1 MAPRDG
7 ATARWLEVEPSGDAH
22 VSSVR
27 VKPTLCAPDHTGDMG
42 RRVQRLAAHLRSSPD
57 AERMVAGRVGGTLW
71 LIAALATASLPFFP
85 QVTTPLWPWPLLW
98 TAGALTWGCCA
109 IFVIDWRRAPG
120 WVLPAANA
128 AAIVVI
134 AGITQIT
141 GGVDSPSRLYIF
153 FALVYASCFLEAGQA
168 VVLIVACA
176 LVWAL
181 PAVGDRGLPTA
192 LGELAMALPI
202 FAVVGTVLLVGRR
215 LLLAMHVAAER
226 LSDEHHA
233 LRSIATAVA
242 AGQPPEAVCS
252 LAAEQ
257 AAVLLGADGGG
268 ILRFDLDDHVVAVGT
283 WQRVGPRATPGTR
296 YPIAEANP
304 IATIRRE
311 GRAVRVDDSRAP
323 GDHRFETL
331 ERSGFHGLAGTPIHV
346 RGRLWGAVVVTAR
359 EADALPPETESRLA
373 EFAELIGMA
382 VANTE
387 EVARLNA
394 DATTDPL
401 TGLANHRA
409 FQERL
414 SAEVGRAA
422 RHGRSVAVALIDVD
436 RFKTVNDA
444 GGHAIGDQVLRS
456 VAAHLLEHLRG
467 EDVLARVGG
476 DEFAVLLPEA
486 TAADA
491 AAALERARRAIERAP
506 FAGGAHVTISAGVCD
521 VVHATG
527 AEQLSRFADGALYW
541 SKEHGRNRVSTYD
554 PQTIHELSAVERIGQ
569 LQRSQALTG
578 IRALA
583 RAIDARDPSTHEH
596 SERVAKLTARLAEER
611 GWPADRVALL
621 HEAALVHDVG
631 KIGIPDA
638 ILLKPSRLTPQEYEV
653 IKGHAELSARMVE
666 EILSPEQVDWILSH
680 HERPDGG
687 GYPRGLA
694 GDALTEGAALLAA
707 ADAFDVMVS
716 ARPYSPGRSIAEA
729 LAECH
734 ELLGRQFTP
743 AAVAALDAVHSPV
756 AAATA

>member
-1 MAPRDG
+1 
-7 ATARWLEVEPSGDAH
+7 
-22 VSSVR
+22 
-27 VKPTLCAPDHTGDMG
+27 MG
-42 RRVQRLAAHLRSSPD
+42 RRVERLAAHLRSSPD
-57 AERMVAGRVGGTLW
+57 AERMIAGRLGGALW
-71 LIAALATASLPFFP
+71 LLAALATVSLPLFP
-85 QVTTPLWPWPLLW
+85 QVPTPLWPWPLVW
-98 TAGALTWGCCA
+98 TIGAATWGCCA
-109 IFVIDWRRAPG
+109 IFVIDWPRAPG
-120 WVLPAANA
+120 WALPAAAA
-128 AAIVVI
+128 AAIIVI
-134 AGITQIT
+134 AGITQLT
-141 GGVDSPSRLYIF
+141 GGVDSPTRLYVF
-153 FALVYASCFLEAGQA
+153 FALVYASCFLEAVQA
-168 VVLIVACA
+168 IVLIVACA

-181 PAVGDRGLPTA
+181 PAVSDRGLPTA

-202 FAVVGTVLLVGRR
+202 FAVVGGILLTGRR
-215 LLLAMHVAAER
+215 LLRAMHVAAER
-226 LSDEHHA
+226 LSEEHHA

-252 LAAEQ
+252 RAAEQ

-268 ILRFDLDDHVVAVGT
+268 ILRFDVDDHVVAVGT
-283 WQRVGPRATPGTR
+283 WQRVGRRVLPGTR
-296 YPIAEANP
+296 YRIAEASP
-304 IATIRRE
+304 IATIQRE
-311 GRAVRVDDSRAP
+311 GRALRVDDSRAP
-323 GDHRFETL
+323 GAHRFDTL
-331 ERSGFHGLAGTPIHV
+331 ESSGFRCLAGTPIRV
-346 RGRLWGAVVVTAR
+346 RGRLWGALVVTAR
-359 EADALPPETESRLA
+359 EAHALPPATEAQLD

-414 SAEVGRAA
+414 RSELGRAN
-422 RHGRSVAVALIDVD
+422 RHERPVAIALIDVD

-444 GGHAIGDQVLRS
+444 GGHAIGDHVLRA
-456 VAAHLLEHLRG
+456 VADHLREHLRA

-486 TAADA
+486 SARDA
-491 AAALERARRAIERAP
+491 AEALERARRAIERAP
-506 FAGGAHVTISAGVCD
+506 FAGGAHVTISVGVCD
-521 VVHATG
+521 VVHATDAG
-527 AEQLSRFADGALYW
+527 QLSRFADGALYW
-541 SKEHGRNRVSTYD
+541 SKEHGRNRVSCYD
-554 PQTIHELSAVERIGQ
+554 PQTIHELSAVERISQ

-596 SERVAKLTARLAEER
+596 SERVAKLAARLAEER

-638 ILLKPSRLTPQEYEV
+638 ILLKPSRLTPEEYEV

-666 EILSPEQVDWILSH
+666 EILGAEQVDWILSH

-687 GYPRGLA
+687 GYPRGLV
-694 GDALTEGAALLAA
+694 GEALTEGAGLLAA

-716 ARPYSPGRSIAEA
+716 ARPYSPGRSVDEA

-743 AAVAALDAVHSPV
+743 AAVAALDAVHAP
-756 AAATA
+756 AAVLRPAA

>member
-1 MAPRDG
+1 
-7 ATARWLEVEPSGDAH
+7 
-22 VSSVR
+22 
-27 VKPTLCAPDHTGDMG
+27 MG
-42 RRVQRLAAHLRSSPD
+42 RRVDSLAAHLRSSPD
-57 AERMVAGRVGGTLW
+57 AERIIAGRLGGSLW
-71 LIAALATASLPFFP
+71 LIAAIATISLPFFP
-85 QVTTPLWPWPLLW
+85 QVTTPLWPGPLLW
-98 TAGALTWGCCA
+98 TTGAVTWGVCA
-109 IFVIDWRRAPG
+109 IFVIDWCRAPS
-120 WVLPAANA
+120 WALPAANA

-141 GGVDSPSRLYIF
+141 GGVDSPARLYIF
-153 FALVYASCFLEAGQA
+153 FALVYASCFLEARQA
-168 VVLIVACA
+168 VGLIIACA

-181 PAVGDRGLPTA
+181 PAIGDRGITSA

-202 FAVVGTVLLVGRR
+202 FAVIGTVLLTGRR
-215 LLLAMHVAAER
+215 LLRAMNVAAER
-226 LSDEHHA
+226 LSEEHHA

-242 AGQPPEAVCS
+242 GGQSPEAVCS
-252 LAAEQ
+252 LAAAQ
-257 AAVLLGADGGG
+257 AATLLDADGAAVL
-268 ILRFDLDDHVVAVGT
+268 RFDGDDHLVAIGT
-283 WQRVGPRATPGTR
+283 WQRHGDRVPPGTR
-296 YPIAEANP
+296 YPITEESP
-304 IATIRRE
+304 ITAIRRD
-311 GRAVRVDDSRAP
+311 GRPVRVDDSRAHD
-323 GDHRFETL
+323 GHHL
-331 ERSGFHGLAGTPIHV
+331 ESLEDSGFRGFAGTPIRV
-346 RGRLWGAVVVTAR
+346 RGRLWGAVVVTTSGAN
-359 EADALPPETESRLA
+359 ALPPETEPHLV

-414 SAEVGRAA
+414 QAEVGRAQ
-422 RHGRSVAVALIDVD
+422 RHDRSVAVALIDVD

-444 GGHAIGDQVLRS
+444 GGHAIGDQVLCA
-456 VAAHLLEHLRG
+456 VAAHLREHLRT

-486 TAADA
+486 TAGDA

-506 FAGGAHVTISAGVCD
+506 FAGGAHVTISVGVCD
-521 VVHATG
+521 VEHATG

-541 SKEHGRNRVSTYD
+541 SKEHGRNRVSAYD

-583 RAIDARDPSTHEH
+583 RAIDARDASTHEH

-611 GWPADRVALL
+611 GWSADRVALL

-638 ILLKPSRLTPQEYEV
+638 ILLKPTRLTAEEYEV
-653 IKGHAELSARMVE
+653 IKGHAELSSRMVE
-666 EILSPEQVDWILSH
+666 EILSAEQVDWILSH
-680 HERPDGG
+680 HERPDGS
-687 GYPRGLA
+687 GYPRGLL
-694 GDALTEGAALLAA
+694 GDELTEGAGLLAA

-716 ARPYSPGRSIAEA
+716 ARPYSPGRSVEEA

-734 ELLGRQFTP
+734 ALLGLQFTP
-743 AAVAALDAVHSPV
+743 AAVAALDAVYAPAPIVRS
-756 AAATA
+756 AA